1 MASFSSSS
9 FWIRYCSISIVC
21 PSSILCV
28 PCTMGLRILF
38 SVPSTSVGKSRMQ
51 MPMAKGRSRG

>member
-1 MASFSSSS
+1 MASLSSSS
-9 FWIRYCSISIVC
+9 FCALYCSISSVC

-28 PCTMGLRILF
+28 PCTIGLSTVF